1 MGKENDN
8 KNNKGIKKV
17 SKLVSKRNVLLLVL
31 GLLIFTVVILLSPLF
46 GITEIEIS
54 EVTLY

>member
-1 MGKENDN
+1 MGKDNDN

-31 GLLIFTVVILLSPLF
+31 GLLIFTVVILR
-46 GITEIEIS
+46 
-54 EVTLY
+54 